1 MPGASVADNIAKAEL
16 AEPEAPRRAAIPG
29 EASLVYLRDGASVSY
44 QSFGSVDDGRTPL
57 LILDGIGCSG
67 WAFRRIIPELA
78 KRRRIILLHYRGH
91 GLSAEPPRPWHL
103 SMPTLADD
111 AAEVLNHAGVRRAVV
126 IGFSMGFPVALE
138 LFRRH
143 RHLVS
148 ALVSLAGPSGRVLQT
163 FQGTQAFGHA
173 LPFLRATTRVARDF
187 TLRAWRA
194 LVPSNLTLGLGLNFQ
209 VNLDR
214 IAVDDFEF
222 YTRQLALM
230 NPELFVAMLE
240 EADRHSAADILR
252 TLDVPVLVVAGARDS
267 FVPLGTMRELAFAI
281 PRVRW
286 QVLPRAT
293 HALPAEYPVE
303 LIEALRSFAEDLDNE
318 AF

>member
-1 MPGASVADNIAKAEL
+1 MAGPQVTDRVLEAEV
-16 AEPEAPRRAAIPG
+16 PRRAALDG
-29 EASLVYLRDGASVSY
+29 ASSLVYLRDGASVSY
-44 QSFGSVDDGRTPL
+44 QVFGPGDDARTPL

-67 WAFRRIIPELA
+67 WAFRGIIPELA
-78 KRRRIILLHYRGH
+78 RRRRIVLLHYRGH
-91 GLSAEPPRPWHL
+91 GLSPEPPRPWHL

-111 AAEVLNHAGVRRAVV
+111 AAEVLNHAGVRKAQV

-148 ALVSLAGPSGRVLQT
+148 SLISLAGPSGRVLQT

-173 LPFLRATTRVARDF
+173 LPLLRATTRVARDF
-187 TLRAWRA
+187 TLKAWRA

-230 NPELFVAMLE
+230 SPELFVAMLE

-252 TLDVPVLVVAGARDS
+252 SLDVPVMVVAGARDT
-267 FVPLGTMRELAFAI
+267 FVPLTTMRELAFAI

-286 QVLPRAT
+286 KVLQRAT
-293 HALPAEYPVE
+293 HALPAEYPAE
-303 LIEALRSFAEDLDNE
+303 LTEALQSFTDDVDNS
-318 AF
+318 AV

>member
-1 MPGASVADNIAKAEL
+1 MDIGPVAHATGGRANDARALKGDASF
-16 AEPEAPRRAAIPG
+16 
-29 EASLVYLRDGASVSY
+29 VYLRDGATIAY
-44 QSFGSVDDGRTPL
+44 QVFGESQAGHTPL

-67 WAFRRIIPELA
+67 WAFRRVIPELA
-78 KRRRIILLHYRGH
+78 RHRKIMLLHYRGH
-91 GLSAEPPRPWHL
+91 GISPDPPRPWRL

-111 AAEVLNHAGVRRAVV
+111 AAEALDHAGIKKAIV

-138 LFRRH
+138 LYRRH
-143 RHLVS
+143 RHRVL

-173 LPFLRATTRVARDF
+173 LPLLRATTRIARDF
-187 TLRAWRA
+187 TLKVWRT

-222 YTRQLALM
+222 YTRQLAKM

-240 EADRHSAADILR
+240 EADRHSAADIVPKI
-252 TLDVPVLVVAGARDS
+252 DVPVMVIAGAKDT
-267 FVPLGTMRELAFAI
+267 FVPLPTMRKLAFSI
-281 PRVRW
+281 PGVQW
-286 QVLPRAT
+286 KVLAQAT
-293 HALPAEYPVE
+293 HAVPAEYPTE
-303 LIEALRSFAEDLDNE
+303 LIESLCDFAQQVDADVL
-318 AF
+318 

>member
-1 MPGASVADNIAKAEL
+1 MSGATVADES
-16 AEPEAPRRAAIPG
+16 PEDDAPSRAALPG
-29 EASLVYLRDGASVSY
+29 DSSWVYLRDGASVCY
-44 QSFGSVDDGRTPL
+44 QTFGSPEHEQTPL

-91 GLSAEPPRPWHL
+91 GLSPEPPRPWRL

-148 ALVSLAGPSGRVLQT
+148 ALISLAGPSGRVLQT

-173 LPFLRATTRVARDF
+173 LPFLRATTQIARDF
-187 TLRAWRA
+187 TLKAWRA

-214 IAVDDFEF
+214 ITVGDFEF

-230 NPELFVAMLE
+230 SPELFVAMLE

-252 TLDVPVLVVAGARDS
+252 SLDVPVLVVAGARDT
-267 FVPLGTMRELAFAI
+267 FVPLTTMRELAFAI

-286 QVLPRAT
+286 KVLQRAT
-293 HALPAEYPVE
+293 HALPAEYPIE
-303 LIEALRSFAEDLDNE
+303 LIHALQDFTDDVSRDAL
-318 AF
+318 

>member
-1 MPGASVADNIAKAEL
+1 VETLERK
-16 AEPEAPRRAAIPG
+16 PRALPG
-29 EASLVYLRDGASVSY
+29 EAIDIRLADGATIAY
-44 QSFGSVDDGRTPL
+44 QLFGAATAAVDTPL

-78 KRRRIILLHYRGH
+78 KRRQIMLLHYRGH
-91 GLSAEPPRPWHL
+91 GLSPEPPRPWAL
-103 SMPTLADD
+103 SMPSLADD
-111 AAEVLNHAGVRRAVV
+111 AAQALDHAGIERATV

-138 LFRRH
+138 LYRRH
-143 RHLVS
+143 RQRVT

-173 LPFLRATTRVARDF
+173 LPLLRATTRVARDF
-187 TLRAWRA
+187 TLKAWRA
-194 LVPSNLTLGLGLNFQ
+194 LVPSNLTLSLGLNFQ

-222 YTRQLALM
+222 YTRQLAEM

-240 EADRHSAADILR
+240 EADRHSAADLLA
-252 TLDVPVLVVAGARDS
+252 TLDVPVPVIAGAQDS
-267 FVPLGTMRELAFAI
+267 FVPLATMRELAFAI

-286 QVLPRAT
+286 KVLQKAT
-293 HALPAEYPVE
+293 HALPAEYPGE
-303 LIEALRSFAEDLDNE
+303 LIQALTEFADDADRGAL
-318 AF
+318 